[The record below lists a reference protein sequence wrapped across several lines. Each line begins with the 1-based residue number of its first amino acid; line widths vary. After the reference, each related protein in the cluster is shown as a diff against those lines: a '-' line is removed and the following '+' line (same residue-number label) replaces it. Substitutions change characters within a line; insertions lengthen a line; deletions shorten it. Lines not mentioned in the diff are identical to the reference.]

1 MGDGG
6 LKRWEGVWL
15 GWIKNGGGC
24 GVGGRYVVKV
34 MEKSWKMGK
43 FENEKSHG
51 KWPKNQKVWNKRN
64 LKPGI

>member
-1 MGDGG
+1 M
-6 LKRWEGVWL
+6 
-15 GWIKNGGGC
+15 KNGGGC
-24 GVGGRYVVKV
+24 DVGGHYVVKV

-43 FENEKSHG
+43 LENEKSHG